1 MATGSLEKM
10 DGIAG
15 LDIVT
20 VNYFDNRLRVICTVK
35 DNHLGGRNNNFFAY
49 NFSDQVVTEAVV
61 HNASSSPD
69 EIMLITNYTYDH
81 QGRLLEEKLK
91 MNDQPQVTTK
101 AYEYNE
107 LGDLVNTYMHGSA
120 TGQNFNQNVKNKYNI
135 RGWLRMINNPENL
148 DHDLFGMDLRYESQT
163 NTGTIGVTPKYNGN
177 IAQMRW
183 NSKSDTQRGYGFEY
197 DKLNRLTTA
206 IYGQGA
212 NLNSNQDWYKTTYD
226 YDPNGNFTNLTR
238 KKDNVL
244 IDNLTYNY
252 YGNDKSNRLFSVN
265 DQGTIEG
272 YVPATGNYTYD
283 ANANM
288 THDPSKLINVVY
300 NHLNL
305 PRQINFGPEDNIQ
318 YAYTATGTKLR
329 KTVTTMKTTT
339 GSVTDYCGNFIY
351 SDNQIITIFAGD
363 VRIVPVNVGNS
374 TFWKYEYSMKDH
386 LGNVRVVFAAHSHG
400 QPELMQ
406 QTSYYP
412 FGMTLQQQNFSSQNA
427 TENKYL
433 YNSKELQDD
442 QLAGNTLD
450 WYDYGWRFYDPLT
463 VRFTIVD
470 RFAEK
475 YTSLTPYHYG
485 ANNPIYFID
494 VNGDSLWVTH
504 RTGFLGLGGKQTLL
518 FENGN
523 LYNQDGTAYTGKVK
537 GYLSKAKGALDDI
550 NAVSSGQ
557 GLLRQLEGSDLNFTV
572 QRGSNKFVPNSVARA
587 GLARVSPAHAAAASS
602 DGTIYWN
609 PGAKSSGPN
618 QLGNTARPN
627 FLGLTHELGHASM
640 AEQGMSDYSLFA
652 PGHADPNLSRVTN
665 DEFNAV
671 HIENQVRSEYNIPL
685 REFYTRDA
693 TGAGFMRFLT
703 PATSTNA
710 VTGYNYILNNPMQ
723 INYMGPNSGR

>member
-1 MATGSLEKM
+1 MVTGSLEKV

-15 LDIVT
+15 LDLVT

-35 DNHLGGRNNNFFAY
+35 DNHLGVRNNNFFAY

-339 GSVTDYCGNFIY
+339 GSVMDYCGNFIY

-400 QPELMQ
+400 QPELLQ

-412 FGMTLQQQNFSSQNA
+412 FGMTLQQQNFSSQNT

-470 RFAEK
+470 PLAENFPWA
-475 YTSLTPYHYG
+475 TSYSYCF
-485 ANNPIYFID
+485 NNPINSID
-494 VNGDSLWVTH
+494 PDGREPITLSVLAVKGLIGAGIDISIQMTANMTLKNQSFGQAFRNIDWTSAGGSFVAGAVGIPGVTAISKTAKVATIATAVAVDAAVDVSIAEGNQNIFNGEKSLTTASIDAVGSLIGGKASDDIVKGTKNSISNDISSGTFSTLNKAEKNTLRQTQTVVNSQ
-504 RTGFLGLGGKQTLL
+504 GFEAGTKTAVGLGTEIGKQ
-518 FENGN
+518 
-523 LYNQDGTAYTGKVK
+523 
-537 GYLSKAKGALDDI
+537 
-550 NAVSSGQ
+550 
-557 GLLRQLEGSDLNFTV
+557 
-572 QRGSNKFVPNSVARA
+572 
-587 GLARVSPAHAAAASS
+587 
-602 DGTIYWN
+602 
-609 PGAKSSGPN
+609 GAKSIVGSGNPS
-618 QLGNTARPN
+618 GNTAPLMQNYTQPSDNTRVVRPIYP
-627 FLGLTHELGHASM
+627 L
-640 AEQGMSDYSLFA
+640 
-652 PGHADPNLSRVTN
+652 P
-665 DEFNAV
+665 EFK
-671 HIENQVRSEYNIPL
+671 
-685 REFYTRDA
+685 
-693 TGAGFMRFLT
+693 
-703 PATSTNA
+703 
-710 VTGYNYILNNPMQ
+710 
-723 INYMGPNSGR
+723 